1 MSSTESAA
9 GPKPVGPKVV
19 KGARLIDGNG
29 GNPLRDAVVVIED
42 KRIRQIGREGEVP
55 IPPGAEVFD
64 AAGCTLLP
72 GLFDGHVHIAAY
84 NTLTFSNYRV
94 AMFEVSPPLQAFYTL
109 FHAQLCFEMGFTTL
123 RDMGRNNAHANFA
136 SGLVAVRDS
145 INAGVMPG
153 PRLFVSGRI
162 LTTGSHH
169 DLNLPRAAPRPEG
182 YTADGPW
189 EVRRMAR
196 QHLRTGVDIIK
207 VCVSGGASA
216 DEDGTARN
224 ITQEELDAAVD
235 EAHAFHKTCAA
246 HCWTP
251 ESHRMSIKAG
261 VDTIEHMVFSDP
273 DVVTMIREAGIP
285 VTPTLVHRTDH
296 AIETRRR
303 VGSPKN
309 VLDKM
314 KQVQPYCFDTFKR
327 MHQAGLKIF
336 MGTDIQYD
344 PEIGSNAEELEV
356 YVKLGMSPMEAIQ
369 TATRNAAEAMRL
381 DADLGTLAPG
391 KIADIV
397 AVRGDPLAD
406 ITVLQKKDNI
416 RLVMKDGQAYVDKL
430 SPVPRYVIHP
440 EPGQWKI
447 IDTQ

>member
-1 MSSTESAA
+1 MSEGATGATA
-9 GPKPVGPKVV
+9 TGGTKAIR
-19 KGARLIDGNG
+19 GARLIDGNG
-29 GNPLRDAVVVIED
+29 GAPLRDAVVVVEGS
-42 KRIRQIGREGEVP
+42 RIKAVGTWGDVP
-55 IPPGAEVFD
+55 LPAGAEVID
-64 AAGCTLLP
+64 AGACTLMP
-72 GLFDGHVHIAAY
+72 GMFDCHVHIAAY
-84 NTLTFSNYRV
+84 NTVSFSNYRV
-94 AMFEVSPPLQAFYTL
+94 AMFEVSPQLQSFYTL

-136 SGLVAVRDS
+136 SGLCAVRDA
-145 INAGVMPG
+145 INAGIMPG
-153 PRLFVSGRI
+153 PRLYVSGRI

-224 ITQEELDAAVD
+224 ITQEELDTAVD
-235 EAHAFHKTCAA
+235 EAHAYHKTCAA

-251 ESHRMSIKAG
+251 ESHRMCIQAG
-261 VDTIEHMVFSDP
+261 VDSIEHMVFTEP

-303 VGSPKN
+303 CGSPKN

-314 KQVQPYCFDTFKR
+314 KQVQPYCFESFKR
-327 MHQAGLKIF
+327 MHQAGVKIF

-356 YVKLGMSPMEAIQ
+356 YVQLGMSPMEAIM
-369 TATRNAAEAMRL
+369 TATRNAAQAMRL
-381 DADLGTLAPG
+381 DKDLGTLEAG
-391 KIADIV
+391 KLADVV
-397 AVRGDPLAD
+397 AVAGDPLHD
-406 ITVLQKKDNI
+406 IAVLQNKDAI
-416 RLVMKDGQAYVDKL
+416 RLVMKEGKAYVDKL
-430 SPVPRYVIHP
+430 SAVPKYVIHP